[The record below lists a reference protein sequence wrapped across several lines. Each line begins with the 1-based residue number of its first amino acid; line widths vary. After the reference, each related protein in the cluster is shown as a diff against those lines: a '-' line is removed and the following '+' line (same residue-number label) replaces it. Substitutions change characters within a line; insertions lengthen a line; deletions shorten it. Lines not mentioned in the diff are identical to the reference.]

1 MTNASRTHLHKVKYI
16 HCVASERCS
25 FHQLFHVDAFVFSHA
40 NDVHL
45 QHFRVRFPFREVLTS
60 KWRSSI
66 TRTQMLHA
74 HFTSTS
80 ASSLFIIQVGHNQA
94 AAKQSSLLRALQLL
108 LCCLCLLSYWVI
120 FEAVSK

>member
-1 MTNASRTHLHKVKYI
+1 MPPALTFTKSNTFTASLPSGAAFTNSFTLTH
-16 HCVASERCS
+16 S
-25 FHQLFHVDAFVFSHA
+25 FSLTQTMSICNTFEFVFHFGKYLHP
-40 NDVHL
+40 NGGRLLRVH
-45 QHFRVRFPFREVLTS
+45 RCC
-60 KWRSSI
+60 I
-66 TRTQMLHA
+66 A